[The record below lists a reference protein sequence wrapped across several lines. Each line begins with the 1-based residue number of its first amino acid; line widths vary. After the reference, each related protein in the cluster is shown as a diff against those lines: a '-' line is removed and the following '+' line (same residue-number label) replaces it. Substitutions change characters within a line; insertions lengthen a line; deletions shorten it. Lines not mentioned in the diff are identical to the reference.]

1 VTDSVSDALPNVRLL
16 GRRPHRMLPAYC
28 RSFAVGLIPYL
39 IDERSPYVNPVKLR
53 EYLSAGLPV
62 VSTPV
67 DEVLG
72 HGHLCTVAVDSDGF
86 IEAIEEALASDSAQ
100 ARQRRSEAMVAGT
113 WEERVRSVAETVEK
127 VAARKR

>member
-1 VTDSVSDALPNVRLL
+1 
-16 GRRPHRMLPAYC
+16 M
-28 RSFAVGLIPYL
+28 
-39 IDERSPYVNPVKLR
+39 NPVKLR

-72 HGHLCTVAVDSDGF
+72 HGQLCTVAVDSDGF
-86 IEAIEEALASDSAQ
+86 IEAIEEAFASDSAQ

-113 WEERVRSVAETVEK
+113 WEERVRSVVETVEK